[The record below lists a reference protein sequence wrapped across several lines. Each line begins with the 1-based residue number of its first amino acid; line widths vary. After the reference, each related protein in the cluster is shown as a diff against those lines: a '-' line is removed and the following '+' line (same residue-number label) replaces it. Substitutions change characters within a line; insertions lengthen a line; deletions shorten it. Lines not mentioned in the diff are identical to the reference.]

1 MKARIIKDSGGCY
14 IGEVY
19 GAWSNWL
26 LGTEWTGWER
36 VTSRCMTKLGAKLEL
51 ERWKQKNF
59 PKEFEI

>member
-19 GAWSNWL
+19 GTWSNWL
-26 LGTEWTGWER
+26 LGTEWIGWES